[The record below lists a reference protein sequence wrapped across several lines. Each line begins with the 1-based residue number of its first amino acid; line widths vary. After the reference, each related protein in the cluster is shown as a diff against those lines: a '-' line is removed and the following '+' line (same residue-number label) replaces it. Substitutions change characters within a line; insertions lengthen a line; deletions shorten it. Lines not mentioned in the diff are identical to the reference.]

1 MITLIQ
7 NGMKRTKLIVGNWK
21 MHGSHAFTHTLLN
34 TLKKKSLVA
43 HVKMAVLPPYVFL
56 EQTKTMLQSTEISWG
71 AQNLSE
77 FIQGAY
83 TGEISAT
90 MLVEL
95 GCLYVLCGHS
105 ERRHL
110 FHEDERTVHEKFN
123 VAHTHNLIPI
133 LCVGETLAQKEQGQT
148 YSVLQKQLKP
158 LLTLTPEFSKQVVL
172 AYEPVWAI
180 GSGLSADHESVQM
193 IHAWLR
199 QQISDVNP
207 KLAKKIMILYGGSV
221 RSHNAKQLFTG
232 PDVDG
237 VLIGSASLD
246 AQEFLEIY
254 ELAVSQFMSE

>member
-1 MITLIQ
+1 
-7 NGMKRTKLIVGNWK
+7 MKRTKLIIGNWK
-21 MHGSHAFTHTLLN
+21 MHGSRACTRTLLN
-34 TLKKKSLVA
+34 ALKKKSFA
-43 HVKMAVLPPYVFL
+43 PHVKMAVLPPYVFL
-56 EQTKTMLQSTEISWG
+56 KQTQTMLRSSEISWG

-90 MLVEL
+90 MLAEL

-110 FHEDERTVHEKFN
+110 FHEDERTIHLKFN
-123 VAHTHNLIPI
+123 IAHTHDLIPI

-148 YSVLQKQLKP
+148 YSVLQKQLEP

-180 GSGLSADHESVQM
+180 GSGLSADHKSVQM

-199 QQISDVNP
+199 QQIKDVNP
-207 KLAKKIMILYGGSV
+207 ELAKKIMILYGGSV
-221 RSHNAKQLFTG
+221 RAHNAKQLFTG
-232 PDVDG
+232 SDVDG
-237 VLIGSASLD
+237 ALIGNASLD
-246 AQEFLEIY
+246 AQEFSEIY
-254 ELAVSQFMSE
+254 ALAVSQFTSE